1 MILSKQTISKLRE
14 SINEVSKYH
23 SSYTN
28 YKEVNPTCL
37 TKQLLNK

>member
-28 YKEVNPTCL
+28 YKEAIPYVLRNSY
-37 TKQLLNK
+37 